1 MVRSGAGEDI
11 SPGRLT
17 ASRHAARLIAVTSL
31 AHFVND
37 GVVFFVPVI
46 GDLLA
51 QEDHTSPAVVTAML
65 TLFYV
70 VSAGFGLGVGLVS
83 DALGRRGAMI
93 ALGIAGLAASLFA
106 FYVALSLHGTESD
119 VFVLAGAV
127 IAGFG
132 SAFYHPL
139 GASVLQLNFAD
150 AARGRALGVNG
161 AFGSLGRTV
170 YPALFFVVAALGM
183 TKGDTTAVF
192 GGISLLAAIVIAYGL
207 RAGATGERAHPATP
221 DGPAAPVPVQGAAT
235 PDGPHPAA
243 PDDGDPAAPDDPAS
257 APGGP
262 EGPTLRGI
270 LNRSVLAL
278 MAIAFLR
285 SLAFIGIVSWVP
297 IYLTTQRHAGV
308 SGTLGVAVTV
318 MYAGGIVGQ
327 PVFGMLVD
335 RFDKRL
341 VLAVDSLGSAAG
353 TFVFL
358 GTSGHGAAAMLALA
372 LFGFFTFASFPLLL
386 SLVADYVPRERSTTG
401 NALVWGV
408 GSTGGQAL
416 GPLVASVLML
426 GSYSHLG
433 LAFGVLGGLAAA
445 TALGTPLLARTARHG
460 HMALFG

>member
-37 GVVFFVPVI
+37 GVIFFVPVI

-207 RAGATGERAHPATP
+207 RAGATGERAHP
-221 DGPAAPVPVQGAAT
+221 AT

>member
-1 MVRSGAGEDI
+1 MIDSEAGKVTEPGHLATSTHAVR
-11 SPGRLT
+11 LV
-17 ASRHAARLIAVTSL
+17 AVTSL

-37 GVVFFVPVI
+37 GVIFFVPVI

-51 QEDHTSPAVVTAML
+51 QQDHTSPAVVTAML
-65 TLFYV
+65 TVFYLA
-70 VSAGFGLGVGLVS
+70 SAGFGLGVGLVS

-93 ALGIAGLAASLFA
+93 AIGIAGLGVSLFV
-106 FYVALSLHGTESD
+106 FYVALSLHGGGSD
-119 VFVLAGAV
+119 VFVLAGAFV
-127 IAGFG
+127 AGFG

-139 GASVLQLNFAD
+139 GASVLQLDVAG

-170 YPALFFVVAALGM
+170 YPALFFVVAALGF
-183 TKGDTTAVF
+183 TKVDTTAVF
-192 GGISLLAAIVIAYGL
+192 GGLSLVAAAGIAYGL
-207 RAGATGERAHPATP
+207 RPSVTEEQAAPATGGDRLPRV
-221 DGPAAPVPVQGAAT
+221 AAVIE
-235 PDGPHPAA
+235 
-243 PDDGDPAAPDDPAS
+243 GDPLAAS
-257 APGGP
+257 EQP
-262 EGPTLRGI
+262 EQATLRGI
-270 LNRSVLAL
+270 LNQSVLAL

-327 PVFGMLVD
+327 PAFGLLVD

-353 TFVFL
+353 MFVFL
-358 GTSGHGAAAMLALA
+358 GTSGHGAGALLALA

-386 SLVADYVPRERSTTG
+386 SLVADYVPKERSTTG
-401 NALVWGV
+401 NALVWGL

-416 GPLVASVLML
+416 GPLAVSVLML

-433 LAFGVLGGLAAA
+433 LAFGVLAALAGA
-445 TALGTPLLARTARHG
+445 TALGTPLLAKTARRG
-460 HMALFG
+460 RMAMFG

>member
-1 MVRSGAGEDI
+1 MVHSGEGGVTEVEIVRPAA
-11 SPGRLT
+11 P
-17 ASRHAARLIAVTSL
+17 HAIRLIAVTSL

-37 GVVFFVPVI
+37 GVIFFVPVI

-51 QEDHTSPAVVTAML
+51 QQDHTSPAVLTAML
-65 TLFYV
+65 TVFYV
-70 VSAGFGLGVGLVS
+70 VSAGVGLGVGLVS

-93 ALGIAGLAASLFA
+93 ALGIAALAVSLFA
-106 FYVALSLHGTESD
+106 FYLALSLHGGESD
-119 VFVLAGAV
+119 VVVIAAAV
-127 IAGFG
+127 VAGFG

-139 GASVLQLNFAD
+139 GASVLQLEFAD
-150 AARGRALGVNG
+150 ASRGRALGING

-170 YPALFFVVAALGM
+170 YPALFFVVAALGI
-183 TKGDTTAVF
+183 TKVDTTAVF
-192 GGISLLAAIVIAYGL
+192 GGLSLLAAAGIAYGL
-207 RAGATGERAHPATP
+207 GASVTGERTGRVAEVSTGARSG
-221 DGPAAPVPVQGAAT
+221 DAGPPGSGDAEPPGSGAVSAN
-235 PDGPHPAA
+235 
-243 PDDGDPAAPDDPAS
+243 DPAGVPPPA
-257 APGGP
+257 
-262 EGPTLRGI
+262 ERQTLRGL
-270 LNRSVLAL
+270 LNRSMAAL
-278 MAIAFLR
+278 MVIAFFR

-308 SGTLGVAVTV
+308 SGTLGVTVTV

-327 PVFGMLVD
+327 PVFGLLAD

-353 TFVFL
+353 IFAFL
-358 GTSGHGAAAMLALA
+358 GTSGHGAGALLSLA

-416 GPLVASVLML
+416 GPVAASVLML

-433 LAFGVLGGLAAA
+433 LAFGILGGLAAA
-445 TALGTPLLARTARHG
+445 TVLGTPLLARTPRRAR
-460 HMALFG
+460 MALFG

>member
-1 MVRSGAGEDI
+1 MIDSKAGEVTP
-11 SPGRLT
+11 PGHLATSTHVVRLV
-17 ASRHAARLIAVTSL
+17 AVTSL

-37 GVVFFVPVI
+37 GVIFFVPVI
-46 GDLLA
+46 GDLLS
-51 QEDHTSPAVVTAML
+51 QQDHTSPAVVTAML
-65 TLFYV
+65 TVFYL

-93 ALGIAGLAASLFA
+93 AIGIAGLGVSLFV
-106 FYVALSLHGTESD
+106 FYVALSLHGSGSN

-127 IAGFG
+127 VAGFG

-139 GASVLQLNFAD
+139 GASVLQLNVAG

-170 YPALFFVVAALGM
+170 YPALFFVVAALGI
-183 TKGDTTAVF
+183 TKVDTTAVF
-192 GGISLLAAIVIAYGL
+192 GGLSLVAATGIAYGL
-207 RAGATGERAHPATP
+207 RPSATGERAAPATGGGRSP
-221 DGPAAPVPVQGAAT
+221 QVDAAT
-235 PDGPHPAA
+235 A
-243 PDDGDPAAPDDPAS
+243 GDSLGAS
-257 APGGP
+257 GQGDSLGASGQGDSLGASGQP
-262 EGPTLRGI
+262 ERSALRGI

-297 IYLTTQRHAGV
+297 IYLTTQRHVGV
-308 SGTLGVAVTV
+308 SGTLGIAVTG

-327 PVFGMLVD
+327 PVFGLLVD

-353 TFVFL
+353 MFVFL
-358 GTSGHGAAAMLALA
+358 GTSGHGAAALLALA

-386 SLVADYVPRERSTTG
+386 SLVADYVPKERSTTG
-401 NALVWGV
+401 NALVWGL

-416 GPLVASVLML
+416 GPLAVSLLML

-433 LAFGVLGGLAAA
+433 LAFGVLAALAGA
-445 TALGTPLLARTARHG
+445 TALGTPLLAGTARHG
-460 HMALFG
+460 RMALFG

>member
-1 MVRSGAGEDI
+1 MVRSRAAKFGEVGPVAA
-11 SPGRLT
+11 SGHGLRLV
-17 ASRHAARLIAVTSL
+17 AFTSL

-51 QEDHTSPAVVTAML
+51 QVDHASPVVVTAML
-65 TLFYV
+65 TVFYV
-70 VSAGFGLGVGLVS
+70 VSAGAGVGVGLVS
-83 DALGRRGAMI
+83 DALGRRGEMI
-93 ALGIAGLAASLFA
+93 ALGMAGLGVSLFA
-106 FYVALSLHGTESD
+106 FYLALSLHGSSSD
-119 VFVLAGAV
+119 ALVLVGAV
-127 IAGFG
+127 VAGFG

-139 GASVLQLNFAD
+139 GASLLQLNFPD
-150 AARGRALGVNG
+150 ATRGRALGVNG

-170 YPALFFVVAALGM
+170 YPALFFVVAALGI
-183 TKGDTTAVF
+183 TKVDTTAVF
-192 GGISLLAAIVIAYGL
+192 GVLSLLAATGIAFGL
-207 RAGATGERAHPATP
+207 RTGAAG
-221 DGPAAPVPVQGAAT
+221 QGAAAQ
-235 PDGPHPAA
+235 GAA
-243 PDDGDPAAPDDPAS
+243 PPDRRDLPPAGDPGGAPAVSASARQAAPS
-257 APGGP
+257 A
-262 EGPTLRGI
+262 TRL
-270 LNRSVLAL
+270 LSRSVLAL

-308 SGTLGVAVTV
+308 SGLLGTAVTA

-327 PVFGMLVD
+327 PVFGMLAD

-341 VLAVDSLGSAAG
+341 VLAVDSLGAAAG

-358 GTSGHGAAAMLALA
+358 GTSGHGAPAILALV

-401 NALVWGV
+401 NALVWGL

-433 LAFGVLGGLAAA
+433 FAFGVLGGLAAA
-445 TALGTPLLARTARHG
+445 TVLGTPLLAGTPRRSR
-460 HMALFG
+460 MALFG

>member
-1 MVRSGAGEDI
+1 MVRSGAGEVTG
-11 SPGRLT
+11 PGRLT
-17 ASRHAARLIAVTSL
+17 ASARAVRLIAVTSL

-37 GVVFFVPVI
+37 GVIFFVPVI

-51 QEDHTSPAVVTAML
+51 HENHTSPAVVTAML
-65 TLFYV
+65 TIFYV

-93 ALGIAGLAASLFA
+93 ALGIASLAVSLFA
-106 FYVALSLHGTESD
+106 FYAALSLHGSESD
-119 VFVLAGAV
+119 AFVLVGAV
-127 IAGFG
+127 VAGFG

-170 YPALFFVVAALGM
+170 YPALFFVVAALGI
-183 TKGDTTAVF
+183 TKVDTTAVF
-192 GGISLLAAIVIAYGL
+192 GGLSLLAAAGIAYGL
-207 RAGATGERAHPATP
+207 RPSATGEE
-221 DGPAAPVPVQGAAT
+221 AAPAIRGDPDPRVDAAT
-235 PDGPHPAA
+235 GDDSRAA
-243 PDDGDPAAPDDPAS
+243 GN
-257 APGGP
+257 P
-262 EGPTLRGI
+262 EGPILGGI

-278 MAIAFLR
+278 MVIAFLR

-308 SGTLGVAVTV
+308 SGALGVAVTV

-327 PVFGMLVD
+327 PVFGLLVD

-386 SLVADYVPRERSTTG
+386 SLVADYVPKERSTTG

-416 GPLVASVLML
+416 GPLVVSTLML

-433 LAFGVLGGLAAA
+433 LAFGILGALAAA
-445 TALGTPLLARTARHG
+445 TVLGTPLLTRMARHG
-460 HMALFG
+460 RMALFG